1 MIKAIILDWSG
12 VVSDDLNLVYETT
25 NRIFKKLGKKFMSIY
40 QFRESF
46 DLPYMDFYRSLG
58 IKDEKSKLD
67 SMFKQIFIKSGKK
80 PRPLPYA
87 KKMLAWLK
95 KKDIKLAVFSSHP
108 QELLDEQI
116 KYYGMGCIFSCAI
129 GSVYDKRDFLNK
141 LVEEMGALKEET
153 LLVGDMAH
161 DIEAGNLVGIRTA
174 AVLSGYHT
182 RKKLEEK
189 EPNFIMNDIRDLK
202 FVVDGCY
209 A

>member
-25 NRIFKKLGKKFMSIY
+25 NRIFKKLGKKFMSID

-87 KKMLAWLK
+87 KKMLTWLK

-116 KYYGMGCIFSCAI
+116 KYYGMSGIFSCVI
-129 GSVYDKRDFLNK
+129 GSAHDKRSFIAKFIEK
-141 LVEEMGALKEET
+141 LAVEKEET

-161 DIEAGNLVGIRTA
+161 DIEAGNLAGLMTA
-174 AVLSGYHT
+174 AVLSGYHK
-182 RKKLEEK
+182 RGKLETK
-189 EPNFIMNDIRDLK
+189 GPNFILKDIRDLK
-202 FVVDGCY
+202 FVIDGVW